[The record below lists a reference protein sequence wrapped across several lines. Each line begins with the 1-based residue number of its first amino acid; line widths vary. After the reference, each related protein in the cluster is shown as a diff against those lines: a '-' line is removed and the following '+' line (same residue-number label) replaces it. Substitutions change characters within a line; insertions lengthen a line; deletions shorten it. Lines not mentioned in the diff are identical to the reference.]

1 MKKALCRKNFILDM
15 NRLKKAQKVMGTKTE
30 TETIHRALE
39 IATTELN
46 LAEALK
52 NLLTLG
58 KGRVSDVF
66 SPR

>member
-1 MKKALCRKNFILDM
+1 MKEAMCRKNYILDM
-15 NRLKKAQKVMGTKTE
+15 NRLKKAQKAMGTKTE

-52 NLLTLG
+52 NLLKSG
-58 KGRVSDVF
+58 KGRVIDVF
-66 SPR
+66 SSR

>member
-1 MKKALCRKNFILDM
+1 MKEAMCRKNYILDM
-15 NRLKKAQKVMGTKTE
+15 NRLKKAQKAMGTKTE

-52 NLLTLG
+52 NLLKSG
-58 KGRVSDVF
+58 KGRMTDVF
-66 SPR
+66 SSR